1 MFDRRTM
8 LKSIPFLSAIPW
20 VKAEVPAKPV
30 VEKEP
35 VFNLVIGYQFP
46 VILHFQSDFI
56 AGKNSNTRETIRYVT
71 ATVDREEEG
80 RYYFSACIPSNKQDS
95 IIGMRLWKITLKP
108 FGLSEHRDPA
118 YRTKPDGESEILIN
132 GDLFLT

>member
-1 MFDRRTM
+1 MFDRRTL

-20 VKAEVPAKPV
+20 GKTEVPAKPV

-46 VILHFQSDFI
+46 IILHFQSDFI
-56 AGKNSNTRETIRYVT
+56 AGTNSETREAIRYVT
-71 ATVDREEEG
+71 ATIDREEEG
-80 RYYFSACIPSNKQDS
+80 RYYFSACIPADKQDF

-108 FGLSEHRDPA
+108 FGMSEQRDPV
-118 YRTKPDGESEILIN
+118 YRTKPDGQSDILIN
-132 GDLFLT
+132 GNLYLT